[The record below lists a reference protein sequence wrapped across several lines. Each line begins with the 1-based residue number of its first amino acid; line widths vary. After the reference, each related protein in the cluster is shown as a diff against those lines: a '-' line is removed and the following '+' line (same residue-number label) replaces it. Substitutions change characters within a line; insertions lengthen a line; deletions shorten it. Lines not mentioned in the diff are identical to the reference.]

1 MDKVQRRVFPQG
13 QENSTTTSQRHEE
26 LGDFSTTL
34 RVLPISALAIV
45 IGVICA
51 FVALAL
57 LRLIGLFTNIFYYGH
72 WGTALVSPAGNHL
85 GWYSVLIPVGGA
97 FIIGIMARYGSERI
111 RGHGIPE
118 AIEAILING
127 SRVEPKVAL
136 LKPLSS
142 AISIGSGGP
151 FGAEGPIIMTGGA
164 FGSMIAQLFHL
175 TSAERKTLLV
185 AGAAGGMSATFASPV
200 AAVLLA
206 VELLLFEWKPR
217 SLIPVALASTV
228 AVVVRRYILGFGPLF
243 PVPEHPLH
251 IGPAALL
258 GCALVGLLA
267 GGLSALLT
275 VSVYAAEDA
284 FQKLP
289 IHWMWWPMIGG
300 LAIGLGGLVFPQ
312 ALGVGYDTIGALLQ
326 GGVTTKVILGVLLVK
341 WFIWAV
347 SLGSGTSGGVLAPLL
362 MMGGALGGIEAMFLP
377 NEGAGFWP
385 LVSMGAILGGTMRSP
400 FTSIVFAF
408 ELTHDTNVFLP
419 LLVGSVIAHAFTV
432 LTLKRSIL
440 TEKVARRGYHLSRE
454 YAVDPLEI
462 LFAREVM
469 RTKVAVLPAAS
480 SLREFQ
486 KALTDHR
493 QSQRLLPVVDA
504 SGVLVGVLT
513 RGDLHKRV
521 EQEGYAALRRQ
532 LCELVRRETVEAFPD
547 EPLRSVVHRMAEKQ
561 ITRMPV
567 VERDTRKFLGLV
579 SLDDLL
585 KARVRHLEE
594 ERRREQVLNLR
605 FFEPKREA
613 REQTE
618 TPAAP

>member
-1 MDKVQRRVFPQG
+1 M
-13 QENSTTTSQRHEE
+13 
-26 LGDFSTTL
+26 
-34 RVLPISALAIV
+34 
-45 IGVICA
+45 
-51 FVALAL
+51 
-57 LRLIGLFTNIFYYGH
+57 
-72 WGTALVSPAGNHL
+72 
-85 GWYSVLIPVGGA
+85 
-97 FIIGIMARYGSERI
+97 
-111 RGHGIPE
+111 
-118 AIEAILING
+118 
-127 SRVEPKVAL
+127 
-136 LKPLSS
+136 
-142 AISIGSGGP
+142 
-151 FGAEGPIIMTGGA
+151 
-164 FGSMIAQLFHL
+164 
-175 TSAERKTLLV
+175 
-185 AGAAGGMSATFASPV
+185 
-200 AAVLLA
+200 
-206 VELLLFEWKPR
+206 
-217 SLIPVALASTV
+217 IPVALASTV
-228 AVVVRRYILGFGPLF
+228 AAVVRRYILGFGPLF

-326 GGVTTKVILGVLLVK
+326 GSVTTKVILGVLLVK

-377 NEGAGFWP
+377 NESAGFWP